1 MVTLTFR
8 IPEPGIVAKF
18 GCGGFLITDQPL
30 TLNEVEQLR
39 ALKLDLTQL
48 DDGDEITIPSDG

>member
-8 IPEPGIVAKF
+8 TPAPEVAAKV